1 MIKDTFIYFLSK
13 FLPSLIS
20 FVILLIYL
28 SKMTPT
34 NYGFFS
40 VLIVS
45 FGLIGIF
52 TSQWIRS
59 SMVRYYYEINNVMG
73 ITVILQVIVAIIICF
88 LIAFAKF
95 IFNFDLKIALI
106 STMIIL
112 NILINELYNN
122 YYRIVLKP
130 NVVLWGNVIKNTFYV
145 IFLIIVL
152 AADKTNVL
160 FEQALIAFLIGLLVS
175 NLYYILS
182 TSYKQFEIRLESSA
196 IKKFLKYGMPLTI
209 SFSLGVLL
217 QNIDKYMITYILG
230 VKSNGNYSIVF
241 DFIHNY
247 LYMIMGAIGLASL
260 PRILKN
266 KNKVNIDSE
275 FSKYV
280 KLFHL
285 ICIPIL
291 FIFVIFTPELTYVIN
306 MFDYETNVYILILIG
321 IATYFHGIN
330 SYIYGQAYQLKE
342 STKNILLPSFIAIL
356 VNILVNLLLLEKYGV
371 IISAISTLLAFIV
384 SNFMLSLNIKL
395 KSQKLNHKKHMLL
408 IFSIILTSCLLMV
421 PIISIWINLVFKI
434 IVLLIIISVIFWNK
448 RKILKGEIL

>member
-1 MIKDTFIYFLSK
+1 MLKDTFIYFLSK

-88 LIAFAKF
+88 LIAFTKF
-95 IFNFDLKIALI
+95 IFNFDLKLALI

-122 YYRIVLKP
+122 YYRILLKP

-152 AADKTNVL
+152 AADKANVL

-260 PRILKN
+260 PRIL
-266 KNKVNIDSE
+266 DR
-275 FSKYV
+275 
-280 KLFHL
+280 
-285 ICIPIL
+285 
-291 FIFVIFTPELTYVIN
+291 
-306 MFDYETNVYILILIG
+306 
-321 IATYFHGIN
+321 
-330 SYIYGQAYQLKE
+330 
-342 STKNILLPSFIAIL
+342 
-356 VNILVNLLLLEKYGV
+356 
-371 IISAISTLLAFIV
+371 
-384 SNFMLSLNIKL
+384 
-395 KSQKLNHKKHMLL
+395 KS
-408 IFSIILTSCLLMV
+408 V
-421 PIISIWINLVFKI
+421 V
-434 IVLLIIISVIFWNK
+434 
-448 RKILKGEIL
+448 